1 MPSEIAPVFDTIK
14 LTFDNVRDIFPHTK
28 DVTYFNS
35 AAVGPF
41 SNLVYKAVEEHLQM
55 RVDSLKDDSHVAFG
69 TADELRHIYAGLVG
83 AEHRHIGLG
92 SNTSF
97 GLNLAAYGLPMQPG
111 EEILV
116 SDCEFPA
123 AVYTAK
129 AAASAR
135 GLTVRFVK
143 SIDRRF
149 DLDEF
154 EKAIGPKSRM
164 LIISFVQFFNGYKND
179 MSAIGRICKAHGIYF
194 VIDGIQGMGHEP
206 IDLPRTGADIFT
218 TGCQKWM
225 LSPQGCGFFYVS
237 DEARE
242 KIVAPFM
249 SWVGADWKMQYTD
262 MFHYDKPYFESAR
275 KFELGY
281 YAVLN
286 FMGMLAGVKPF
297 TDLGIEAIQQHNH
310 ALVDRLVKYIDSNPY
325 YRVTSTL
332 DPRHRTSLFTFS
344 CDDLEKLH
352 KELLAHKII
361 LVRREGSIR
370 VSVHLYHNESDI
382 DRLIEVMDKFSRG
395 Q

>member
-1 MPSEIAPVFDTIK
+1 MPSEITPVFEQTK
-14 LTFDNVRDIFPHTK
+14 VTFDNVREMFPHTK
-28 DVTYFNS
+28 EVTYFNA

-41 SNLVYKAVEEHLQM
+41 STLVYQAVEDHLRM
-55 RVDSLKDDSHVAFG
+55 RVRSEKDDSHVAFG
-69 TADELRHIYAGLVG
+69 TADELRKIYAGLVG

-97 GLNLAAYGLPMQPG
+97 GLNLAAYGLPMKPG
-111 EEILV
+111 DEILV

-129 AAASAR
+129 AAAAAR
-135 GLTVRFVK
+135 GLSVKFVK
-143 SIDRRF
+143 SVERRF

-154 EKAIGPKSRM
+154 RKSIGRKSRM
-164 LIISFVQFFNGYKND
+164 LIISYVQFFNGYKND
-179 MSAIGRICKAHGIYF
+179 MAAIGRICKEHGLWF

-206 IDLPRTGADIFT
+206 IDLPKVGAHLFT
-218 TGCQKWM
+218 SGCQKWM

-242 KIVAPFM
+242 AIVPPFM

-275 KFELGY
+275 RFEMGY

-286 FMGMLAGVKPF
+286 FMGMLAGAKPF
-297 TDLGIEAIQQHNH
+297 VDLGIDQIQAHNH
-310 ALVDRLVKYIDSNPY
+310 MLVDRLVTYINSNPY

-332 DPRHRTSLFTFS
+332 FPNHRSSLFTFS
-344 CDDLEKLH
+344 CDDLEALH
-352 KELLAHKII
+352 KALLAQRII

-370 VSVHLYHNESDI
+370 VSVHLYNNEADI
-382 DRLIEVMDKFSRG
+382 DKLIKTMDEFARG
-395 Q
+395 R